1 MATVTI
7 GKIRARKDRGTY
19 EAVYYV
25 SGIRRRVSAET
36 KERVSSKLAECVED
50 AKQEPETTGIWNIN
64 VTIGEYAESWLK
76 TVEKELEPQ
85 TFASYKHLLETHIL
99 PFEMERKKL
108 SAFKVRELKRRHIK
122 FLIAKK
128 SDIYAKDTVR
138 LMRSVLSSLLTDA
151 QDDEII
157 ENNPALMLFRK
168 KRKRTR
174 QHERDITPMN
184 EAEFTKFL
192 DTARNEKPY
201 GSFLT
206 ILGKAGLRPSE
217 AIALTPQDVRF
228 ESKTVRI
235 EKVFISGR
243 VRPYTKTGIKRDV
256 DLSPEMI
263 ALLRSHIAQVR
274 ATYLKEGKPQPE
286 MLFPT
291 LAGTYIDKNNAKRA
305 FHRICKKAKIGHF
318 RMYDLRHTF
327 ASLLLASATPI
338 TYVAAQLGHTKP
350 TTTLRYYAKWIPKE
364 GLRYVDVLDMK
375 ADTAEAVLG

>member
-7 GKIRARKDRGTY
+7 GKTRARKDRRTY

-25 SGIRRRVSAET
+25 NGKRRRVSAES
-36 KERVSSKLAECVED
+36 KELVSEKLAECVEE
-50 AKQEPETTGIWNIN
+50 AKKEPETTGVWNIN
-64 VTIGEYAESWLK
+64 VALGEYADAWIK
-76 TVEKELEPQ
+76 AMEKQLEPQ
-85 TFASYKHLLETHIL
+85 THSSYKHLLETHIL
-99 PFEMERKKL
+99 PFEIQRKKL

-122 FLIAKK
+122 FLISKK
-128 SDIYAKDTVR
+128 GDIYAKDTVR
-138 LMRSVLSSLLTDA
+138 LIRSVLSSLLTDA

-168 KRKRTR
+168 KRHKTKQR
-174 QHERDITPMN
+174 ERDITPMN

-192 DTARNEKPY
+192 IVAKDEKPY
-201 GSFLT
+201 GAFLT
-206 ILGKAGLRPSE
+206 MLGKAGLRPSE
-217 AIALTPQDVRF
+217 AIALTPQDIHF
-228 ESKTVRI
+228 DIKTVQI
-235 EKVFISGR
+235 EKVFISGKI
-243 VRPYTKTGIKRDV
+243 RPYTKTGFKRDV

-263 ALLRSHIAQVR
+263 ALLRSHIAQIR

-291 LAGTYIDKNNAKRA
+291 LSGTYIDKNNAKRA

-318 RMYDLRHTF
+318 RMYDLRHSF
-327 ASLLLASATPI
+327 ASLLLASGTPI

-364 GLRYVDVLDMK
+364 GLHYVDVLDTK
-375 ADTAEAVLG
+375 SDTAEAVLG